1 MTRDKLNTDDLLL
14 LAIEL
19 AQKAGKV
26 QLEYFRSKNLTVENK
41 LNDADIVT
49 AADRASEATVIS
61 GIRERY
67 ASHRILSEESGSTQ
81 SDSPF
86 EWVIDPLD
94 GTTNFNAG
102 LPLFSV
108 SIGLKYDGET
118 ILGVVYAPYINE
130 LFHAVKGEGAY
141 LNGNKIGVSGCTELS
156 KAVVGT
162 GFPVDK
168 MLTSDNNTDN
178 FEKILPLTRAV
189 RRLGSAAMD
198 ICYVAL
204 GAFDAFWE
212 INLHEWDVCA
222 ALLIAEEAGAESERF
237 RNDRNVSVVVGTPII
252 KQKVSELLSRSPG

>member
-1 MTRDKLNTDDLLL
+1 MNYDELNTDDLLL
-14 LAIEL
+14 HATEL
-19 AQKAGKV
+19 ARKAGMV
-26 QLEYFRSKNLTVENK
+26 QLEYFRSGRLTAENK

-61 GIRERY
+61 GIRQRY
-67 ASHRILSEESGSTQ
+67 ANHRILSEESGLSQ

-102 LPLFSV
+102 LPLFAV
-108 SIGLKYDGET
+108 SIGIKHKGET
-118 ILGVVYAPYINE
+118 IVGVVYAPYIDE

-141 LNGNKIGVSGCTELS
+141 LNGRRIGVSHCTELS

-168 MLTSDNNTDN
+168 MLTTDNNTDN
-178 FEKILPLTRAV
+178 FVKILPLTRAV

-222 ALLIAEEAGAESERF
+222 ALLIAQEAGAESEHF
-237 RNDRNVSVVVGTPII
+237 RTDRNVSVVVGTPAI
-252 KQKVSELLSRSPG
+252 KQQISELLSRRPG

>member
-1 MTRDKLNTDDLLL
+1 MTEKKLDNDELLL
-14 LAIEL
+14 YAIEL

-26 QLEYFRSKNLTVENK
+26 QLEYFRSKNLVAENK

-49 AADRASEATVIS
+49 AADRASEEIVLN
-61 GIRERY
+61 GIRSRY
-67 ASHRILSEESGSTQ
+67 PHHSILSEESGLSKT
-81 SDSPF
+81 SSPY
-86 EWVIDPLD
+86 EWVVGPLD

-108 SIGLKYDGET
+108 SIGIKYNGET
-118 ILGVVYAPYINE
+118 IVGVVFAPYIGE
-130 LFHAVKGEGAY
+130 LFHAVQGEGAY
-141 LNGNKIGVSGCTELS
+141 LNGNRIEVKNCTELS

-168 MLTSDNNTDN
+168 MLTTDNNTDN
-178 FEKILPLTRAV
+178 FLKILPRTRAV
-189 RRLGSAAMD
+189 RRLGSGAMD

-237 RNDRNVSVVVGTPII
+237 RNDRNVSVVVGSPAI
-252 KQKVSELLSRSPG
+252 KRAISGMLSRRPG